1 MPLFV
6 PRRWARGSHPICN
19 HDCMLKKNPMTDP
32 KTQHPEVPDPATE
45 ALDEPHLPAEDLEQ
59 EIGDSETWDEASE
72 RTAG

>member
-1 MPLFV
+1 
-6 PRRWARGSHPICN
+6 
-19 HDCMLKKNPMTDP
+19 MLNKNPMTDP

-59 EIGDSETWDEASE
+59 EIGDSESWDEASE